1 MAAAKRFGE
10 KLPSSPEPNGS
21 AGCVS
26 ITDSDNLAKCREH
39 YLDTRHS
46 RLSRT
51 TEVVTTLYHLPNRH
65 HLDCLNS
72 LLATVKRDQGL
83 STSDHQTSSLLKD
96 YWSLDPRVRTLGYW
110 ASVVRIDR
118 LAEGTLPPNSFA
130 NLLVY
135 FLQ

>member
-1 MAAAKRFGE
+1 M
-10 KLPSSPEPNGS
+10 
-21 AGCVS
+21 S